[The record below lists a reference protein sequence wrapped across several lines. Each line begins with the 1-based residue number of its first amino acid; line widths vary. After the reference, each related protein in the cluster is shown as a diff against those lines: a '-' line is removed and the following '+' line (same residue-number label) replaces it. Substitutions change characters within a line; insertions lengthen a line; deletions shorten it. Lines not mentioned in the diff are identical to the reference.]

1 MQCKP
6 TGEAIDDGRRHAT
19 TITRRALGVGAI
31 KPTRKSYE
39 WDDGDDDG
47 LLWGYVS
54 PAEVESTAASTSSDR
69 NNLAAR
75 PSFSRGKQ
83 KKGVPLRR
91 RMEMAPLAWRW
102 WLLHKTGKG
111 GATPLLLCET
121 HTIGRK
127 SLEIDPFFSGS
138 VGADVQT

>member
-19 TITRRALGVGAI
+19 TITHRALGVGAI

-83 KKGVPLRR
+83 KKGVPLLR
-91 RMEMAPLAWRW
+91 RMEMAPPCVAMVASPQEGQRRSD
-102 WLLHKTGKG
+102 
-111 GATPLLLCET
+111 PLLCKT

-127 SLEIDPFFSGS
+127 SLEIDPLFSVFRICGL
-138 VGADVQT
+138 V

>member
-1 MQCKP
+1 MQAD
-6 TGEAIDDGRRHAT
+6 GRGDDGRRHAT
-19 TITRRALGVGAI
+19 TITHRALLGVGAI
-31 KPTRKSYE
+31 KPTRKAMN
-39 WDDGDDDG
+39 GTTTTTT
-47 LLWGYVS
+47 VS
-54 PAEVESTAASTSSDR
+54 SGATFLRPKWNPPLPAQVTGRSLASPSRFSS
-69 NNLAAR
+69 
-75 PSFSRGKQ
+75 GKQ

-127 SLEIDPFFSGS
+127 SLEIDPLFFSGS